1 MNDYFL
7 YALLLAYTSFARAY
21 AEKGQ
26 WQEVEAL
33 ARAMT
38 SEGLTMNDY
47 FLYALLLAYACAS
60 PKQPQRAE
68 DAFRDALA
76 VGVPTNRHVLAA
88 LQRSVGRQRGV
99 QLLQEVSPP
108 LYYPK
113 KR

>member
-33 ARAMT
+33 PRALS

-47 FLYALLLAYACAS
+47 FLYALLLAYACGQ
-60 PKQPQRAE
+60 PRQPQRAE
-68 DAFRDALA
+68 DAFRDAVA
-76 VGVPTNRHVLAA
+76 AGVPTNRHVLSA
-88 LQRSVGRQRGV
+88 LQRTVGRQRGAA
-99 QLLQEVSPP
+99 LLQECSPP
-108 LYYPK
+108 LRLP
-113 KR
+113 